1 MLVCDVCGSR
11 DIRQEA
17 TIMLNP
23 NEPFPEKTFAGDF
36 FWCDYYLCMSCNEAG
51 ECDAT
56 CQPIE
61 DPHHKE
67 KKDG

>member
-1 MLVCDVCGSR
+1 MLVCDLCGSR

-36 FWCDYYLCMSCNEAG
+36 FWVDYYLCLSCNE
-51 ECDAT
+51 E
-56 CQPIE
+56 CQPIT
-61 DPHHKE
+61 DPHEKE
-67 KKDG
+67 K

>member
-1 MLVCDVCGSR
+1 MLVCDLCGSR

-23 NEPFPEKTFAGDF
+23 NEDNPIQEMLEQKRLDF
-36 FWCDYYLCMSCNEAG
+36 FWCDFYLCFACNE
-51 ECDAT
+51 E

-61 DPHHKE
+61 DPHNKE
-67 KKDG
+67 KKDD

>member
-1 MLVCDVCGSR
+1 MLVCDLCGSR

-23 NEPFPEKTFAGDF
+23 NEEIQATKIDPWKDF
-36 FWCDYYLCMSCNEAG
+36 FWCDYYLCFACNE
-51 ECDAT
+51 E

-61 DPHHKE
+61 DPHNKE
-67 KKDG
+67 KKDGISDL

>member
-1 MLVCDVCGSR
+1 MLVCDLCGSR

-23 NEPFPEKTFAGDF
+23 NEPFPENPATGIALPAGDF
-36 FWCDYYLCMSCNEAG
+36 YWVDYYLCMSCNE
-51 ECDAT
+51 E

-67 KKDG
+67 KKDV

>member
-1 MLVCDVCGSR
+1 MLVCDLCGSR
-11 DIRQEA
+11 NIRQEA

-23 NEPFPEKTFAGDF
+23 NEDYLGKDYTGKWWKDF
-36 FWCDYYLCMSCNEAG
+36 FWCDYYLCFACNE
-51 ECDAT
+51 E

>member
-1 MLVCDVCGSR
+1 MLVCDLCGNS

-23 NEPFPEKTFAGDF
+23 NELLLRQQMSPGDF
-36 FWCDYYLCMSCNEAG
+36 FWCDYYLCMNCNE
-51 ECDAT
+51 E

-61 DPHHKE
+61 LPVIKD
-67 KKDG
+67 KK